1 VRASLLGLAL
11 LFSTGFAAS
20 ARADQVDVTSQLDQ
34 DVAGADQT
42 LTLTVNITIHGNG
55 DIEKLQFPQSPH
67 FKELGRT
74 QSQQSSFSLG
84 PQGMDVSRSTVY
96 RISLQP
102 RDSGEFNLAPAVA
115 VVGGKAYRSGPV
127 HVKILP
133 AGQGPSPAQRR
144 QQGQGTNNNPFGM
157 FGFPNPFPDFPD
169 DSQDPFQGLFGGGK
183 PPSGQDIFLAAG
195 LDHHQAYL
203 GQQVTYSVRLYTR
216 VDVNEFDGLKLPGF
230 DGFWGEDLETPTH
243 PVPTIQEVG
252 GVPYQVYLVK
262 KKALFPSKSGQ
273 LTIDPAE
280 VDVGTGGIFNRGH
293 KIHRA
298 TGALVL
304 TVLPLPPGA
313 PPGFSTSNVGQW
325 SLQASLRPASVP
337 VGEPATLTLITQGVG
352 NLHAVT
358 APALPPIPGVRA
370 YDPTSQDKTT
380 TAGDRFG
387 GTRKLEIVLIG
398 QRTGSFEIPPM
409 TFSYFDPAAKTYQ
422 TQKTP
427 PLQLLVTAGA
437 GAPGEGGAGGQNV
450 LEASF
455 RPLRTAPE
463 LSEKLLPPLRG
474 RPIWFT
480 LGTPPLLLALLWS
493 AEALRRR
500 RRDSAPAARVRQ
512 AYRVARKRI
521 KTARALLGGAS
532 PNQAL
537 EELTGSLVGYLED
550 RAGTKLAGL
559 SHVELAER
567 LRKMGATDEA
577 ASAAV
582 AALEACE
589 AHRYAPGA
597 GGAEAG
603 KDLLSRVEWAIDAL
617 ERSDWRKAA

>member
-1 VRASLLGLAL
+1 VNGRLTLGLAL
-11 LFSTGFAAS
+11 ALSIGLATR

-42 LTLTVNITIHGNG
+42 LTLTVTITIHGNG
-55 DIEKLQFPQSPH
+55 DIEKLQFPQSSH
-67 FKELGRT
+67 FTELGRT

-84 PQGMDVSRSTVY
+84 PQGMDVSRSTVW

-102 RDSGEFNLAPAVA
+102 KDPGDYNLPSAVA
-115 VVGGKAYRSGPV
+115 VVGGKSYRSAPV
-127 HVKILP
+127 HVKILA
-133 AGQGPSPAQRR
+133 AGQGPSPTAR
-144 QQGQGTNNNPFGM
+144 QQQRQNQNPFSA
-157 FGFPNPFPDFPD
+157 FGFPNPFPDD
-169 DSQDPFQGLFGGGK
+169 GEDPFQGLFGGGK
-183 PPSGQDIFLAAG
+183 PPSGSDVFLAAG
-195 LDHHQAYL
+195 VDKHQVYL
-203 GQQVTYSVRLYTR
+203 GQQITYSVRLYTR

-243 PVPTIQEVG
+243 PMPTMQDVG

-262 KKALFPSKSGQ
+262 KKALFPSKAGQ
-273 LTIDPAE
+273 LSIEPAE
-280 VDVGTGGIFNRGH
+280 VDVGAGGFLGRGH
-293 KIHRA
+293 KLHRA
-298 TGALVL
+298 TGAVAV

-313 PPGFSTSNVGQW
+313 PPGFTTSNVGQW

-337 VGEPATLTLITQGVG
+337 VGEPATLSLIIQGTG

-358 APALPPIPGVRA
+358 APVLPPIPGVRA
-370 YDPTSQDKTT
+370 YDATSQDKTT
-380 TAGDRFG
+380 TSNDHFA

-398 QRTGSFEIPPM
+398 QRTGDFEIPPLS
-409 TFSYFDPAAKTYQ
+409 FSYFDPAAKSYQ

-427 PLQLLVTAGA
+427 PLHLFVTAGA
-437 GAPGEGGAGGQNV
+437 GAAAGGGNGQNV

-455 RPLRTAPE
+455 RPLRTAPP
-463 LSEKLLPPLRG
+463 LSEEQLPALRG

-493 AEALRRR
+493 AEELRRR
-500 RRDSAPAARVRQ
+500 RRDAAPAMRMRQ

-521 KTARALLGGAS
+521 KSARALLAGAS

-537 EELTGSLVGYLED
+537 GELTAALVGYLED

-577 ASAAV
+577 ATAAV

-589 AHRYAPGA
+589 THRYAPGS
-597 GGAEAG
+597 GGADSG

-617 ERSDWRKAA
+617 ERSDWQKAA

>member
-1 VRASLLGLAL
+1 VGPVKASLLGLAL
-11 LFSTGFAAS
+11 VLSTGLAARAS
-20 ARADQVDVTSQLDQ
+20 ADQVDVTSQLDQ

-42 LTLTVNITIHGNG
+42 LTLTVSITIHGNG

-102 RDSGEFNLAPAVA
+102 RDAGEFNLAPAVA

-133 AGQGPSPAQRR
+133 AGQGPSPAPRR
-144 QQGQGTNNNPFGM
+144 QQGQGNNNPFGM
-157 FGFPNPFPDFPD
+157 FGFPNPFPDD
-169 DSQDPFQGLFGGGK
+169 GQDDPFQGLFGGGK

-195 LDHHQAYL
+195 LDHHQSYL

-262 KKALFPSKSGQ
+262 KKALFPSKAGQ

-304 TVLPLPPGA
+304 TVLPLPAGA

-358 APALPPIPGVRA
+358 APALPPIPGMRA

-380 TAGDRFG
+380 RSSSSASAPARSRSRRCRSPTS
-387 GTRKLEIVLIG
+387 TRL
-398 QRTGSFEIPPM
+398 P
-409 TFSYFDPAAKTYQ
+409 
-422 TQKTP
+422 
-427 PLQLLVTAGA
+427 
-437 GAPGEGGAGGQNV
+437 
-450 LEASF
+450 
-455 RPLRTAPE
+455 RPT
-463 LSEKLLPPLRG
+463 
-474 RPIWFT
+474 
-480 LGTPPLLLALLWS
+480 
-493 AEALRRR
+493 RRR
-500 RRDSAPAARVRQ
+500 RPRLCNCSSPPGRAPPARAGREARTSSRPASGRSARRQSSPRSCCRRCGASRSGTRSARRPCSW
-512 AYRVARKRI
+512 RCSGRPRSCGVAGAIRPPRRGCGKRI
-521 KTARALLGGAS
+521 GWR
-532 PNQAL
+532 
-537 EELTGSLVGYLED
+537 
-550 RAGTKLAGL
+550 
-559 SHVELAER
+559 
-567 LRKMGATDEA
+567 
-577 ASAAV
+577 ASAS
-582 AALEACE
+582 
-589 AHRYAPGA
+589 RPR
-597 GGAEAG
+597 GGCSVG
-603 KDLLSRVEWAIDAL
+603 PPPTRPSR
-617 ERSDWRKAA
+617 S

>member
-1 VRASLLGLAL
+1 MTVAAIIGLA
-11 LFSTGFAAS
+11 GQ

-34 DVAGADQT
+34 DVAGADQP
-42 LTLTVNITIHGNG
+42 LTLTVTITIHGDG
-55 DIEKLQFPQSPH
+55 DIQKLQFPQSPH
-67 FKELGRT
+67 FTELGRT

-96 RISLQP
+96 RLSLQP
-102 RDSGEFNLAPAVA
+102 KEPGDYNLPPAVA
-115 VVGGKAYRSGPV
+115 VVGGKTYRSGPV
-127 HVKILP
+127 HVKILA
-133 AGQGPSPAQRR
+133 AGQGPSPAPRHQR
-144 QQGQGTNNNPFGM
+144 GQGNNNSNNPFGM

-243 PVPTIQEVG
+243 PIPTVQEVG

-262 KKALFPSKSGQ
+262 KKALFPSKAGQ

-280 VDVGTGGIFNRGH
+280 VDVGAGGIFNRGH
-293 KIHRA
+293 KVHRA
-298 TGALVL
+298 TGGLVL
-304 TVLPLPPGA
+304 TVLPLPAGA

-337 VGEPATLTLITQGVG
+337 VGEPATLTFITQGVG

-358 APALPPIPGVRA
+358 APVLPPIPGLRA
-370 YDPTSQDKTT
+370 YDPTSTDKTT
-380 TAGDRFG
+380 TANDRFG
-387 GTRKLEIVLIG
+387 GTRKVEIVLIG
-398 QRTGSFEIPPM
+398 QRTGSFEIPSLS
-409 TFSYFDPAAKTYQ
+409 FSYFDPVAKSYQ

-437 GAPGEGGAGGQNV
+437 GAPGEGGVGGQNV

-463 LSEKLLPPLRG
+463 LSETPLPALRG
-474 RPIWFT
+474 KPIWFT
-480 LGTPPLLLALLWS
+480 FGTPPLLLMVLWS
-493 AEALRRR
+493 ASTLRRR
-500 RRDSAPAARVRQ
+500 RRDAAPAVRMRQ

-521 KTARALLGGAS
+521 KTARGLLEGTS
-532 PNQAL
+532 PDQAL
-537 EELTGSLVGYLED
+537 EELTAALVGYLED

-559 SHVELAER
+559 SHLDLAER
-567 LRKMGATDEA
+567 LRQMGATDEA
-577 ASAAV
+577 AKAAV

-597 GGAEAG
+597 GGPEAG
-603 KDLLSRVEWAIDAL
+603 KDLLSRVEWAVDAL

>member
-1 VRASLLGLAL
+1 
-11 LFSTGFAAS
+11 
-20 ARADQVDVTSQLDQ
+20 
-34 DVAGADQT
+34 
-42 LTLTVNITIHGNG
+42 
-55 DIEKLQFPQSPH
+55 
-67 FKELGRT
+67 
-74 QSQQSSFSLG
+74 
-84 PQGMDVSRSTVY
+84 MDVSRSTVY

-102 RDSGEFNLAPAVA
+102 KDPGEYNLTPAVA
-115 VVGGKAYRSGPV
+115 VVGGKSYRSGPV
-127 HVKILP
+127 HVKILA
-133 AGQGPSPAQRR
+133 AGQGPSPAPRR
-144 QQGQGTNNNPFGM
+144 QQGQGQGNNPFGM
-157 FGFPNPFPDFPD
+157 FGFPNPFPDSPD
-169 DSQDPFQGLFGGGK
+169 DGQDPFQGLFGGGK

-216 VDVNEFDGLKLPGF
+216 VDVSEFDGLKLPGF

-243 PVPTIQEVG
+243 PIPTVQEVG

-262 KKALFPSKSGQ
+262 KKALFPSKAGQ
-273 LTIDPAE
+273 LTIEPAE

-293 KIHRA
+293 KVHRA
-298 TGALVL
+298 SGAIVL
-304 TVLPLPPGA
+304 TVLPLPAGS
-313 PPGFSTSNVGQW
+313 PPGFSTSNVGQL

-358 APALPPIPGVRA
+358 APMLPPIPGLRA

-380 TAGDRFG
+380 ANGDHFG
-387 GTRKLEIVLIG
+387 GTRKVEIVLIG
-398 QRTGSFEIPPM
+398 QRTGTFDIPSLSFS
-409 TFSYFDPAAKTYQ
+409 FFDPAAKTYQ
-422 TQKTP
+422 TQRTP

-437 GAPGEGGAGGQNV
+437 GAAGEGAAGGQNV

-463 LSEKLLPPLRG
+463 LSETPLPALRG
-474 RPIWFT
+474 KPIWFT

-493 AEALRRR
+493 AKELRRR
-500 RRDSAPAARVRQ
+500 RRDSAPAVRMRH

-521 KTARALLGGAS
+521 KTARGLLAGAS

-537 EELTGSLVGYLED
+537 EELTAALVGYLED

-559 SHVELAER
+559 SHTDLAER
-567 LRKMGATDEA
+567 LRQIGATDEA
-577 ASAAV
+577 AKAAV

-597 GGAEAG
+597 GGPEAG
-603 KDLLSRVEWAIDAL
+603 QDLLSRVEWAVDAL
-617 ERSDWRKAA
+617 ERSEWRKAA